1 MSLLGYIICPVRHVA
16 VSYTHLDVYKRQMFR
31 GIVNSLII
39 SGSCA
44 VLCTYFSSLT
54 AYGLYAYDFKLKKA
68 AFTFIMAILVMPTQV
83 TAMGFLRLITN
94 MGMYLSLIHI

>member
-1 MSLLGYIICPVRHVA
+1 
-16 VSYTHLDVYKRQMFR
+16 MFR

-68 AFTFIMAILVMPTQV
+68 AFTFIMRYWLCRHRL
-83 TAMGFLRLITN
+83 LRWLPAFN
-94 MGMYLSLIHI
+94 NKYGNV